1 MLNKEQ
7 KRMCRYLCLQTIYAY
22 EVAGEQDICMYSID
36 NIKDKIILLDHFNL
50 DFNSLFGD
58 LNNEQIQYSK
68 KLYDV
73 SLLNKDYVDNLI
85 KNNLD
90 NWDIS
95 RLSLIDKLILRMSIS
110 EMFFID
116 EVPPKVS
123 IAEGVEIAKV
133 FSTNDSSG
141 FVNGILDSIYN
152 DIYMKNIKKQNN
164 AKDNCING
172 CMDIAA
178 SNYNPKATIDDG
190 SCKY

>member
-7 KRMCRYLCLQTIYAY
+7 KRVSRYLCLQTIYAY
-22 EVAGEQDICMYSID
+22 EVSGEQDIYMYSIA
-36 NIKDKIILLDHFNL
+36 NIKNKIILLDHFNQ
-50 DFNSLFGD
+50 DFTSLFGD

-73 SLLNKDYVDNLI
+73 SLLKKDYVDNLI

-123 IAEGVEIAKV
+123 IAEGVEIAKA

-141 FVNGILDSIYN
+141 FVNGILDTIYN
-152 DIYMKNIKKQNN
+152 DIYMKNNKKQNN
-164 AKDNCING
+164 TKDNGING